1 MAQFVMPKL
10 SDTMEEGTI
19 LQWLAGDGDAVEKGQ
34 PIVEIETDKANMTVE
49 APESGALRLLAAEGD
64 VLAVG
69 EPIAEIGEGGGAT
82 PEAEADEGAA
92 EAAAAPGAG
101 AAREAADEDDGPVV
115 DLPDDENEG
124 EAIAAEQARDGE
136 DDGRTEIPVADDGT
150 AGEIGAELGP
160 EETYPGARAADEAE
174 ADGAAEAEPA
184 PPDEAEPERA
194 APSRDGGERLK
205 ASPLARRLARDLGV
219 DIAAVRGTGPDGR
232 IVRADVE
239 AAARGDEGARRAPAP
254 AAKAAVAPAA
264 PAPKAEPEAPRPAAA
279 PGERVP
285 LTRLQRTVA
294 SRMAASAAEA
304 PQFALQR
311 DVDATEAVALRRQ
324 LVEAAPEGEG
334 PSLNDLIVRAVAMA
348 AAEQPDAVSRFDGDA
363 LVRPDG
369 IHVGIAVAVERG
381 LLVPVIRDA
390 DRKGVG
396 QIAREA
402 RDLIART
409 RDGTITPAELEGSVV
424 SVSNLG
430 MFGIDRFTAIINPPE
445 AAILA
450 VGRAAERPVARDG
463 EVVVREMMTLT
474 LSVDHRAVYG
484 ADGAV
489 FLARVA
495 ELLERPGALVL

>member
-1 MAQFVMPKL
+1 MPKL

-49 APESGALRLLAAEGD
+49 APESGALHLLAAEGD

-69 EPIAEIGEGGGAT
+69 EPIAEIGEG
-82 PEAEADEGAA
+82 
-92 EAAAAPGAG
+92 AAP
-101 AAREAADEDDGPVV
+101 EAADEEPVV
-115 DLPDDENEG
+115 VLPDDEDEG
-124 EAIAAEQARDGE
+124 EAVAIEERDADQF
-136 DDGRTEIPVADDGT
+136 DDAGDERTEIPVGDDGT
-150 AGEIGAELGP
+150 AREIGAELSP
-160 EETYPGARAADEAE
+160 EETYPGARAADEVE
-174 ADGAAEAEPA
+174 ADEAEPA
-184 PPDEAEPERA
+184 PEPAPE
-194 APSRDGGERLK
+194 APSRDGADRPK
-205 ASPLARRLARDLGV
+205 ASPLARRLAGELGV
-219 DIAAVRGTGPDGR
+219 DIAAVHGTGPDGR

-239 AAARGDEGARRAPAP
+239 AAARGDEGARRAPAQP
-254 AAKAAVAPAA
+254 TAPARA
-264 PAPKAEPEAPRPAAA
+264 ARPAETPRPAAA

-294 SRMAASAAEA
+294 ARMAASSAEA

-324 LVEAAPEGEG
+324 LVEAAPDGEG

-348 AAEQPDAVSRFDGDA
+348 AAEQPEAVSRFDGDA

-369 IHVGIAVAVERG
+369 VHVGIAVAVERG

-409 RDGTITPAELEGSVV
+409 RDGSITPAELEGSVV

-450 VGRAAERPVARDG
+450 VGRAAERPVVREG
-463 EVVVREMMTLT
+463 EVVVREIMTLT

-484 ADGAV
+484 ADGAL

>member
-49 APESGALRLLAAEGD
+49 APESGALHLLAAEGD

-69 EPIAEIGEGGGAT
+69 EPIAEIGEGGAGG
-82 PEAEADEGAA
+82 GAA
-92 EAAAAPGAG
+92 D
-101 AAREAADEDDGPVV
+101 AADEEPTVN
-115 DLPDDENEG
+115 LPDDENEG
-124 EAIAAEQARDGE
+124 EAVAVEEGDAGQFEAA
-136 DDGRTEIPVADDGT
+136 DDERTEIPVGDDGT
-150 AGEIGAELGP
+150 AREIGAELGP

-174 ADGAAEAEPA
+174 PQEAPAEAEAEPEAA
-184 PPDEAEPERA
+184 PEP
-194 APSRDGGERLK
+194 PSRDGADRLK
-205 ASPLARRLARDLGV
+205 ASPLARRLAGELGV
-219 DIAAVRGTGPDGR
+219 NIAAVRGTGPDGR

-239 AAARGDEGARRAPAP
+239 AAARGDEGARRAPA
-254 AAKAAVAPAA
+254 AAGAPADRAQPPPA
-264 PAPKAEPEAPRPAAA
+264 PAREAPRPAAA

-294 SRMAASAAEA
+294 ARMAASSAEA

-311 DVDATEAVALRRQ
+311 DVNATEAVALRRQ

-334 PSLNDLIVRAVAMA
+334 PSLNDLVVRAVAMA

-409 RDGTITPAELEGSVV
+409 RDGSITPAELEGSVV

-474 LSVDHRAVYG
+474 LSVNHRAVYG